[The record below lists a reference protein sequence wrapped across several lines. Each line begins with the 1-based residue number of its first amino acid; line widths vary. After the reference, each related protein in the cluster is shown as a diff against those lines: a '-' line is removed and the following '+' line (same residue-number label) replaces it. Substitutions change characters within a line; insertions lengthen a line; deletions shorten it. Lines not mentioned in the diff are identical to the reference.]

1 MKTSLLIKI
10 IAVVVIL
17 AGVGYFVYTN
27 YVPKEKSLV
36 FEARIKEVTVNDNI
50 YTVLVEEYDKKKKE
64 YTTEYE
70 FEINKD
76 TKIIFKNEETT
87 SDKLKANQKV
97 TITSSD
103 VMLPSEP
110 AKLSNVKKN
119 SYFKR
124 LIYLKRFCFSKT
136 FLNMIFISILFKSH
150 L

>member
-10 IAVVVIL
+10 IAGVVIL
-17 AGVGYFVYTN
+17 AGVGYFVFTN
-27 YVPKEKSLV
+27 YVSKEKDKV

-87 SDKLKANQKV
+87 ADKLKTNQKV

-110 AKLSNVKKN
+110 AKLSNVKK
-119 SYFKR
+119 
-124 LIYLKRFCFSKT
+124 IVISKD
-136 FLNMIFISILFKSH
+136 
-150 L
+150 